1 MFAIFAQ
8 TAQTSAAET
17 QEAPVNAGGA
27 PLGYSSCV
35 VA

>member
-1 MFAIFAQ
+1 MFSIF
-8 TAQTSAAET
+8 AQTSAAET
-17 QEAPVNAGGA
+17 QEAPVNQGGA